1 MTGMPTYICGNN
13 ACKATFDVNPAQTSP
28 PCPRC
33 RSKRSW
39 PCKPYIC
46 TRCLIRFPA
55 REPSPGKAPNCGYCR
70 SNAGV
75 RELKER
81 ELQTYTGLPPSI
93 LRNIFEMC
101 DERTLGLLALVCT
114 RFRDLAVP
122 LLQRWAPQMEAF
134 GSTTHRLKDVL
145 IAPDEGIL
153 TGAHALQIAVDKFTY
168 PGRRNYEGSILEYI
182 IENDISINLNLGTA
196 SPEVAAALKKAA
208 KTIRGESSNSVS
220 VSDPSAFHKMH
231 NKVWVI
237 DKDGVIVGSP
247 NISYAGMEGGSFE
260 SFIYIRSQRVGAMF
274 GKYLRYLKEPNNNA
288 LWNEVGYAVTQ
299 YNREQHGLRLAMAPL
314 VKITDFL
321 VTELAGA
328 TKVVI
333 RQFLI
338 SSWRPGRKEVNV
350 LQTLCGMAKN
360 GVDIEIYLDEEA
372 YVTQH
377 HVREAVG
384 YLLEAGVKV
393 FTQKPVYVVNA
404 GSERIQHDKLILA
417 TIRTG
422 KMVKPVHRTLIGTAG
437 LTKDVILNHNAETF
451 IATDRPSIYQ
461 AIEAHHLQTLN
472 PKIADTR
479 QVVLSKE

>member
-1 MTGMPTYICGNN
+1 MPTYICGNN
-13 ACKATFDVNPAQTSP
+13 ACKATFDVNPAQPSP
-28 PCPRC
+28 PCPKC

-39 PCKPYIC
+39 PCKTYIC
-46 TRCLIRFPA
+46 TRCLTRFLA
-55 REPSPGKAPNCGYCR
+55 RETGPGKAPNCGYCR
-70 SNAGV
+70 SDATG
-75 RELKER
+75 RELNER
-81 ELQTYTGLPPSI
+81 ELQTYRGPLSPV

-114 RFRDLAVP
+114 RFRDVAVP
-122 LLQRWAPQMEAF
+122 LLQRWVPPMRAF
-134 GSTTHRLKDVL
+134 GSTTHRLKNVL

-153 TGAHALQIAVDKFTY
+153 TGAHALQVAVDQFTH
-168 PGRRNYEGSILEYI
+168 PGYRSYKGSILEYI
-182 IENDISINLNLGTA
+182 IENNISINLNLGTA

-208 KTIRGESSNSVS
+208 KTIGEAPSNTVS

-237 DKDGVIVGSP
+237 DKEGVIVGSP
-247 NISYAGMEGGSFE
+247 NISYAGMEGGNFE
-260 SFIYIRSQRVGAMF
+260 SFIYIRSPRVGAMF
-274 GKYLRYLKEPNNNA
+274 GKYLRYLKEPNNDA
-288 LWNEVGYAVTQ
+288 LWNEVGYAVTE

-314 VKITDFL
+314 IKITDFL

-328 TKVVI
+328 TKIVI

-350 LQTLCGMAKN
+350 LQTLCNMAKK

-372 YVTQH
+372 YATQH

-422 KMVKPVHRTLIGTAG
+422 RMVTPVHRTLIGTAG
-437 LTKDVILNHNAETF
+437 LTRDVILNNNAESF
-451 IATDRPSIYQ
+451 IATDILSIYQ
-461 AIEAHHLQTLN
+461 ASQAHHLQTLD
-472 PKIADTR
+472 PKVAKTTQI
-479 QVVLSKE
+479 VLKKA